1 MIIDEKEARERRVK
15 LDRRIRRNKLIMC
28 ILFFVIFMVVG
39 EVSLDTLFWGV
50 SARSLK
56 RDALIYGSLSIFFV
70 YVVPWITLLFRRPE
84 QRGTEPGS
92 FDKPT

>member
-15 LDRRIRRNKLIMC
+15 LDRRIRKNKVIMC
-28 ILFFVIFMVVG
+28 ILLFVVFMVVG

-56 RDALIYGSLSIFFV
+56 RDALLYGSLSVFFV
-70 YVVPWITLLFRRPE
+70 YVVPWIILLFRQFK
-84 QRGTEPGS
+84 QRGSDPDR
-92 FDKPT
+92 FHQDP